1 MTITK
6 NSNRNVWCDI
16 CKNQWGQK
24 ADGSWYEKAQQ
35 PATWISTSSNGL
47 QRAYCDKCRHYL
59 ESWSDGS
66 IWDLRSQQE
75 YRQGKQEINYGF

>member
-1 MTITK
+1 
-6 NSNRNVWCDI
+6 
-16 CKNQWGQK
+16 
-24 ADGSWYEKAQQ
+24 
-35 PATWISTSSNGL
+35 
-47 QRAYCDKCRHYL
+47 L